1 MASPKNNSNPTYGFL
16 TVVDNARFGLFG
28 GYLVLNPAGRPLEF
42 HCTAP
47 IKPNRAQEILYGPT
61 LHDFL
66 YGEQIGG
73 SLIGN
78 GADQPLLVFTD
89 REPAL
94 AARLHVSMPMVMVLD
109 DDCGTAA
116 LGCAG
121 DISQPKTAVPHSMT
135 YRIDAAHHA
144 GPRPAMFQ
152 HGRNRMAVSTA
163 YEADRPL
170 IVERLA
176 RLDESFDLS
185 EPFDRIRAAIEEA
198 RQAAQ

>member
-109 DDCGTAA
+109 DSPDGDTAE
-116 LGCAG
+116 
-121 DISQPKTAVPHSMT
+121 SEKT

-152 HGRNRMAVSTA
+152 HGRNRMAVSAA

-170 IVERLA
+170 VVERLA